1 MTWLIYSIYTNR
13 VILYWSFICYKQ
25 LTNSLIFSPRWIQM
39 LFFTWKS
46 QEARE
51 FRKSVEQALYAFI
64 QAWTFSHS
72 IHIKPQYLLFWHN
85 IELQLVGFISDK
97 MKLMHLTEM
106 HHIFSSI
113 TRSSTL
119 FKPCY
124 FWLSKVLL
132 QGTRGRIIAKHS
144 SRKMICQFIVYI
156 TLGTFSPEKNLHS
169 PGLDRRLASFCS
181 KVLGI
186 Y

>member
-1 MTWLIYSIYTNR
+1 MTWLIYSNYTNR

-25 LTNSLIFSPRWIQM
+25 LTNSSLIFSPRWIQM
-39 LFFTWKS
+39 LFFAWKS

-51 FRKSVEQALYAFI
+51 FRSKVCGASIMCVYSGMNFQSLYTHKAPIFI
-64 QAWTFSHS
+64 VLTLHRVTACWVH
-72 IHIKPQYLLFWHN
+72 FWQDETH
-85 IELQLVGFISDK
+85 D
-97 MKLMHLTEM
+97 LTEM

-113 TRSSTL
+113 THSSTL

-156 TLGTFSPEKNLHS
+156 TLGTFTWEK
-169 PGLDRRLASFCS
+169 FT
-181 KVLGI
+181 
-186 Y
+186 